1 MAALTRELDE
11 QTGRLDGRT
20 AVITSGIIGTAGAI
34 GVALGIAFEPQ
45 RAMAA
50 YLAAW
55 VAVTTVAAGALIILL
70 IGYAAN
76 AKWPTALRRVTE
88 AIAAALVPCAV
99 LFVPLVVF
107 AGDAWPWVDHPT
119 HPLWQSTPAFVAR
132 ACVYLAIC
140 VVPAELLRRWSQRRD
155 RAPEPQAQG
164 EQRVLDRE
172 RAFASAFLPP
182 VGLALTF
189 AAFDWVMSVQPEWT
203 SSVFGLYVSI
213 GALASGLALVIA
225 LAAAGARRGAMPV
238 TGSHFHA
245 AGRLLH
251 AFVIVWAYLAFFQAM
266 LIQIANKP
274 EEVTFFIA
282 RLHDGWRFV
291 TVLLVIGMFAVP
303 FPLLLSRRFKFR
315 PRFMAGLAVV
325 VLVAHYLDA
334 YWMIVPAVADAVPS
348 WTDLAAACAVIG
360 LTTCAAVWRARGVPL
375 VPVGDPYL
383 EQALAYESP
392 L

>member
-1 MAALTRELDE
+1 
-11 QTGRLDGRT
+11 
-20 AVITSGIIGTAGAI
+20 
-34 GVALGIAFEPQ
+34 
-45 RAMAA
+45 MAA

-55 VAVTTVAAGALIILL
+55 VAVATVAAGALVVLL

-88 AIAAALVPCAV
+88 AIAAALLPCAI
-99 LFVPLVVF
+99 LFVPLVMF
-107 AGDAWPWVDHPT
+107 ARDAWPWVDHPT
-119 HPLWQSTPAFVAR
+119 HAVWHAMPAFVAR
-132 ACVYLAIC
+132 SCAYLAIFI
-140 VVPAELLRRWSQRRD
+140 VPAELLRRWSRRRD
-155 RAPEPQAQG
+155 QAPEPPARG

-172 RAFASAFLPP
+172 RGFASAWLPP

-189 AAFDWVMSVQPEWT
+189 AAFDWVMSVQPAWT

-225 LAAAGARRGAMPV
+225 LAARATPGGALPI

-315 PRFMAGLAVV
+315 PRFMAGIAVV

-334 YWMIVPAVADAVPS
+334 YWMIVPPVADAAPS

-375 VPVGDPYL
+375 VPTGDPYL